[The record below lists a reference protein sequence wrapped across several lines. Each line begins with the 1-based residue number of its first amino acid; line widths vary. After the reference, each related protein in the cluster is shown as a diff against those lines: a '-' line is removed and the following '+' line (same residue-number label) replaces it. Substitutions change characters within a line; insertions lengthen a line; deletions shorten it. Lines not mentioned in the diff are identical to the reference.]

1 MRSHPKSILV
11 AAAALLLVT
20 SAAAQDYP
28 SRQLQMIIPFPP
40 GGNTDLMARALQP
53 ELAKALGQPVVVVNK
68 GGAGGTI
75 GNIEV
80 ANARADG
87 YTIGLTPNNP
97 LTAQPH
103 VQKLPYD
110 MASFRFV
117 CLTYYVPYVLIASPK
132 APFSTF
138 ADFLTFARAKK
149 DNLIYASPGPGTQPH
164 LGILSAL
171 AAIKAEGVHVPFT
184 GAGPMTQAML
194 AGTVMAMSESTAVA
208 KAGNLVVLAAQTR
221 ERIAALSNVATMQ
234 ELGYPSEAFSAG
246 GLIVPAKT
254 PDPAVARLQKACA
267 DAVASDGYKAATER
281 LNATARYLPEAEF
294 KALFEAELGAKR
306 RSGQEGRHRAVARAS
321 SHTLNVDHRWSGIR
335 SGQVA
340 VIASGRQNGVLIADH

>member
-1 MRSHPKSILV
+1 MRPIQQSIV
-11 AAAALLLVT
+11 IAAAGLLLAA

-28 SRQLQMIIPFPP
+28 SRQINMVIPFPP

-53 ELAKALGQPVVVVNK
+53 ELAKALGQSVIAVNK

-80 ANARADG
+80 ANARPDG

-110 MASFRFV
+110 MDSFRLV
-117 CLTYYVPYVLIASPK
+117 CLTYYVPYVVIGSPK
-132 APFSTF
+132 APFKTF
-138 ADFLTFARAKK
+138 ADFVTFAKAKN

-208 KAGNLVVLAAQTR
+208 KAGNLVVLAAQTK
-221 ERIAALSNVATMQ
+221 ERIPSLPDVPTMQ

-246 GLIVPAKT
+246 GLVVPAKT
-254 PDPAVARLQKACA
+254 PDAVVARLQKACSE
-267 DAVASDGYKAATER
+267 AVASEGYKSATEK

-294 KALFEAELGAKR
+294 KAMFAADSVRNAEAVKKA
-306 RSGQEGRHRAVARAS
+306 
-321 SHTLNVDHRWSGIR
+321 GIT
-335 SGQVA
+335 Q
-340 VIASGRQNGVLIADH
+340 

>member
-1 MRSHPKSILV
+1 MRSHLKTMVIETVVIALGGLLYG
-11 AAAALLLVT
+11 AA
-20 SAAAQDYP
+20 AAAQDYP
-28 SRQLQMIIPFPP
+28 SRQINMVIPFPP

-53 ELAKALGQPVVVVNK
+53 ELAKALGQSVVAVNN

-80 ANARADG
+80 ANARPDG

-117 CLTYYVPYVLIASPK
+117 CLTYYVPYVVIGSPK

-138 ADFLTFARAKK
+138 ADFVTFAKAKN

-171 AAIKAEGVHVPFT
+171 SAIKAEGVHVPFT

-221 ERIAALSNVATMQ
+221 ERIPALANIPTMQ

-246 GLIVPAKT
+246 GIVVPAKT
-254 PDPAVARLQKACA
+254 PDAAVARLQKACA
-267 DAVASDGYKAATER
+267 EAVASEGYKSATEK

-294 KALFEAELGAKR
+294 KAMFEADSVRNAE
-306 RSGQEGRHRAVARAS
+306 AVKKA
-321 SHTLNVDHRWSGIR
+321 GIT
-335 SGQVA
+335 Q
-340 VIASGRQNGVLIADH
+340 

>member
-1 MRSHPKSILV
+1 MRLATTILV
-11 AAAALLLVT
+11 AGVLISFAAG
-20 SAAAQDYP
+20 AQDYP
-28 SRQLQMIIPFPP
+28 SRPINLIIPFPP

-80 ANARADG
+80 ANAKPDG
-87 YTIGLTPNNP
+87 YTIGLSPNNP

-103 VQKLPYD
+103 VQKLPYG
-110 MASFRFV
+110 MNSFKYV
-117 CLTYYVPYVLIASPK
+117 CLTYYVPYVVMTSPK
-132 APFSTF
+132 APFKTF
-138 ADFLTFARAKK
+138 QEFVAYSRDKP

-184 GAGPMTQAML
+184 GAGPMAQAML

-208 KAGNLVVLAAQTR
+208 KASNLPILAVQTS
-221 ERIAALSNVATMQ
+221 ERLPSLPNVPTMK

-246 GLIVPAKT
+246 GLIVPAAT
-254 PDPAVARLQKACA
+254 PDAVVARLDKACGE
-267 DAVASDGYKAATER
+267 AVASEAYRAATEK
-281 LNATARYLPEAEF
+281 LNATARYLPGPAFRKMFDEDSVRNAEAVK
-294 KALFEAELGAKR
+294 KA
-306 RSGQEGRHRAVARAS
+306 
-321 SHTLNVDHRWSGIR
+321 GIK
-335 SGQVA
+335 
-340 VIASGRQNGVLIADH
+340 